1 MSRAWKIRLTQQAEA
16 DLLDIS
22 MWTTENFGVQQAAS
36 YDETIVSAIEALM
49 SGPNI
54 TGVRAR
60 HDIGPGIHTLHVARY
75 RRKGRHFIVF
85 RTGEGEVIEILRLLH
100 DSRDLIRHV
109 PDITEG

>member
-1 MSRAWKIRLTQQAEA
+1 MSQAWKIRLTQQAEA

-22 MWTTENFGVQQAAS
+22 MWTIENFSVQQAAS

-60 HDIGPGIHTLHVARY
+60 HDIGLGIHTLHTA
-75 RRKGRHFIVF
+75 
-85 RTGEGEVIEILRLLH
+85 
-100 DSRDLIRHV
+100 S
-109 PDITEG
+109 TEGTSFYYFQDGRRRDHRNSQTAS